1 MVRKPKRYNELHFI
15 QMSSVWLCYTKKFC
29 IYFPCNLDPHR
40 HVSQHVILN
49 VCMLLVCG
57 SVNVSNN

>member
-1 MVRKPKRYNELHFI
+1 M
-15 QMSSVWLCYTKKFC
+15 KKFWT
-29 IYFPCNLDPHR
+29 YFPFNLDPQR

>member
-1 MVRKPKRYNELHFI
+1 M
-15 QMSSVWLCYTKKFC
+15 KKFWT
-29 IYFPCNLDPHR
+29 YFPFNLDPQR

-57 SVNVSNN
+57 SVNVSKN